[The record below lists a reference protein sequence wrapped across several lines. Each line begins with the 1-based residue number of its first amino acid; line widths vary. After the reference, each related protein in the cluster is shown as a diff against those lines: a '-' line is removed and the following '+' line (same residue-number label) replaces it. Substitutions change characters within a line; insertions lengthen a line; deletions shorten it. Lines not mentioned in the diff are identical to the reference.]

1 MTLWRLTTN
10 YQIIIPDPAP
20 ASEGDATDHPAD
32 PLASL
37 TSTSANPPTST
48 RITRARSAAL
58 SNESSNTSN
67 GPSSSNIVTSDHVTL
82 EKSRDITG
90 EDMTSEEAGKLGLD
104 EEVKPGLLFQGE
116 TLEEFDVG
124 KYNIAED
131 SELQD
136 LHKVV
141 GWASGLLLL

>member
-1 MTLWRLTTN
+1 
-10 YQIIIPDPAP
+10 
-20 ASEGDATDHPAD
+20 
-32 PLASL
+32 
-37 TSTSANPPTST
+37 
-48 RITRARSAAL
+48 
-58 SNESSNTSN
+58 
-67 GPSSSNIVTSDHVTL
+67 
-82 EKSRDITG
+82 
-90 EDMTSEEAGKLGLD
+90 MTSEEAGKLGLD